1 MAKER
6 PTIRCSTEGLTR
18 AEVIVHLFKAF
29 RSLNWDVEHLHP
41 MRIVAVMPTRNMIL
55 GDRLFVEI
63 EDGVFNATS
72 KPNGW
77 NPFERRVNHERNLE
91 QLKCAFTEARTNTSA
106 DQLAAQLKELNESGV
121 MELDA
126 STARANET
134 SWKDAALLF
143 VPRKGFLATPLLV
156 DISLVVYLLMLFNE
170 VHFME
175 PSVEHLVAWGGNLR
189 ATTLDGELWRL
200 LTCCF
205 VHIGIVHLLLN
216 MYALLMIGVQ
226 LEPILGSVRVLV
238 LYVVTGIVASMT
250 SLWWH
255 ENTVSAGASGA
266 IFGLYGVFLAL
277 LFTDLIPKE
286 TRKQLLQ
293 SIGIFVLYNL
303 MYGLKGGV
311 DNAAHIGGLVSGL
324 VLGLASYSSVKHDRR
339 GAFQLASIGLPA
351 LMMLGGGAFVIGKLP
366 ADDPKFYAVIDDF
379 QRLEQR
385 GLAPFRLPEEATRVQ
400 QLIIVQD
407 SALSAW
413 REAVELLGT
422 TNELKLSD
430 ALAEK
435 REQFKLYA
443 DVRLENME
451 LLEQA
456 LLRDDDS
463 MSVALQESFARVDS
477 ILLILNAEE

>member
-18 AEVIVHLFKAF
+18 AEVIVHLFQAF
-29 RSLNWDVEHLHP
+29 RELKWGVEHLHP
-41 MRIVAVMPTRNMIL
+41 MRIVSVTPRTWSSYGEEVTIELDDDGFTASSKQVQWTLL
-55 GDRLFVEI
+55 GRRKRLAKVLDDLTKAFKESR
-63 EDGVFNATS
+63 ATMTS
-72 KPNGW
+72 D
-77 NPFERRVNHERNLE
+77 L
-91 QLKCAFTEARTNTSA
+91 LTTE
-106 DQLAAQLKELNESGV
+106 LKELNESGV

-143 VPRKGFLATPLLV
+143 VPRKGFSATPLLV
-156 DISLVVYLLMLFNE
+156 DISLVVYLLMLFNG

-189 ATTLDGELWRL
+189 ASTLDGELWRL

-277 LFTDLIPKE
+277 LFTDLISKE

-311 DNAAHIGGLVSGL
+311 DNAAHIGGLISGL
-324 VLGLASYSSVKHDRR
+324 VLGLASYSSLKHDRG

-351 LMMLGGGAFVIGKLP
+351 LMMLGGGAFAIGKLP

-385 GLAPFRLPEEATRVQ
+385 GLAPFRLPDEATRVQ